1 MTVNGYTYKVGDL
14 FTTLKSKKTG
24 VIKEI
29 IPNASGSV
37 RVLIEMP
44 TKETR
49 WTTVSNASLTNQL
62 DNETGAVQRES
73 SPNVVSKN
81 PHTLFV
87 RPI

>member
-37 RVLIEMP
+37 RVLLEMP

-49 WTTVSNASLTNQL
+49 WTTVSNNSL
-62 DNETGAVQRES
+62 V
-73 SPNVVSKN
+73 
-81 PHTLFV
+81 
-87 RPI
+87 

>member
-37 RVLIEMP
+37 RVRL
-44 TKETR
+44 ETDNGER
-49 WTTVSNASLTNQL
+49 WTTVLADSL
-62 DNETGAVQRES
+62 A
-73 SPNVVSKN
+73 
-81 PHTLFV
+81 
-87 RPI
+87 

>member
-1 MTVNGYTYKVGDL
+1 MSAPYAKILIYKKGSKMTVNGYTYKVGDL

-37 RVLIEMP
+37 RVLLEMP

-49 WTTVSNASLTNQL
+49 WTTVSDTAL
-62 DNETGAVQRES
+62 TGA
-73 SPNVVSKN
+73 
-81 PHTLFV
+81 
-87 RPI
+87 

>member
-1 MTVNGYTYKVGDL
+1 MSSPYGKILTYKKGSKMTVNGYTYKVGDL

-37 RVLIEMP
+37 RVLLEMP

-49 WTTVSNASLTNQL
+49 WTTVSNTSL
-62 DNETGAVQRES
+62 V
-73 SPNVVSKN
+73 
-81 PHTLFV
+81 
-87 RPI
+87 

>member
-1 MTVNGYTYKVGDL
+1 MTVGGYTYKVGDL

-37 RVLIEMP
+37 RVLLEMP

-49 WTTVSNASLTNQL
+49 WTTVSNEA
-62 DNETGAVQRES
+62 EGEEE
-73 SPNVVSKN
+73 
-81 PHTLFV
+81 V
-87 RPI
+87 RPQRRARTCMRVSNRW

>member
-1 MTVNGYTYKVGDL
+1 MSDPFAIIRPYKKVSKMTVNGYTYKVGDL

-37 RVLIEMP
+37 RVLLEMP

-49 WTTVSNASLTNQL
+49 WTTVSDSALI
-62 DNETGAVQRES
+62 GA
-73 SPNVVSKN
+73 
-81 PHTLFV
+81 
-87 RPI
+87 

>member
-1 MTVNGYTYKVGDL
+1 MTVNGYTYSVGDL

-37 RVLIEMP
+37 RVLLEMP

-49 WTTVSNASLTNQL
+49 WTTVSNEAL
-62 DNETGAVQRES
+62 V
-73 SPNVVSKN
+73 
-81 PHTLFV
+81 
-87 RPI
+87 

>member
-1 MTVNGYTYKVGDL
+1 MTLDGYTYKVGDL

-37 RVLIEMP
+37 RVLLEMP

-49 WTTVSNASLTNQL
+49 WTTVVLS
-62 DNETGAVQRES
+62 
-73 SPNVVSKN
+73 
-81 PHTLFV
+81 
-87 RPI
+87 